1 MRRERWGRRG
11 RRCDAVES
19 KMAAEPHNAGPKT
32 ERPKT
37 RVISGA
43 DSEPE
48 LTTTQRR
55 TLDLVKKQMLC
66 ARSSIKQTQRPQQ
79 VTEPITPVLAD
90 VTSGPLPMLLK
101 DLPFFA
107 PLRASLRW
115 QHYCQAEGFTGTGAG
130 VCSGFPISQ
139 VDDET
144 PTYSWLSRPQ
154 TRWRVSMLGHGITH
168 TSCKL
173 QQCFLFSLLLTPL
186 PQGFG
191 THCFVGVASTHTA
204 APVARDELS
213 SPGDHLKHQHTVV
226 PIAQPATCH
235 HTHPGPILASF
246 VERDDGTTVEYWSKY
261 AGVGIVSSHVMY
273 HTHVPVLVLAEVR
286 DEGALHRT
294 GQDEPSRKAMKNTWE
309 LGAA

>member
-1 MRRERWGRRG
+1 
-11 RRCDAVES
+11 
-19 KMAAEPHNAGPKT
+19 MAAEPHNAGPKT

-55 TLDLVKKQMLC
+55 TLDLVKNRCSVFVDL
-66 ARSSIKQTQRPQQ
+66 
-79 VTEPITPVLAD
+79 VLAD

-154 TRWRVSMLGHGITH
+154 TRWDLG
-168 TSCKL
+168 
-173 QQCFLFSLLLTPL
+173 LTVV
-186 PQGFG
+186 
-191 THCFVGVASTHTA
+191 VGVASTHTA
-204 APVARDELS
+204 APVAGDAFTVRVPIQRDELS

-226 PIAQPATCH
+226 PIAQPATCPPH
-235 HTHPGPILASF
+235 SPRANPGILC
-246 VERDDGTTVEYWSKY
+246 G
-261 AGVGIVSSHVMY
+261 
-273 HTHVPVLVLAEVR
+273 
-286 DEGALHRT
+286 EG
-294 GQDEPSRKAMKNTWE
+294 
-309 LGAA
+309 